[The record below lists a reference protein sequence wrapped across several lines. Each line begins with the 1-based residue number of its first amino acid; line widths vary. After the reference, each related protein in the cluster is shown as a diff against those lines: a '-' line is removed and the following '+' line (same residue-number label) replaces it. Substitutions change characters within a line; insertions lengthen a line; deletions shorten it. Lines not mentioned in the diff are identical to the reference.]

1 MTKLFWEQ
9 MASIAQDNGA
19 SPMSEAKGLSGGSYS
34 PGEVADKHADTYTGI
49 RK

>member
-1 MTKLFWEQ
+1 

-19 SPMSEAKGLSGGSYS
+19 SLMSEAKGLSGGSYS
-34 PGEVADKHADTYTGI
+34 PGEAADKHTDTYIGI